1 MNNTTKTVLKI
12 DNLSICFDINGKK
25 CHAIRDLNLTVNAGE
40 LVALVGESGC
50 GKTLCASFSMGLGP
64 QTASLEAGSI
74 LVNGQDMTQADDAA
88 WNTIRGKDVSMIFQ
102 EPMTSLNP
110 LMKVGRQIA
119 ENALNRGVPKAEAKN
134 KALEMI
140 RLAGL
145 PDANRIYNC
154 YPHQLSGGQRQRIMI
169 CLALINQPKLLI
181 ADEPTTALDVTIQA
195 QILELMQDLQ
205 KKLGMA
211 IIIVTHD
218 LGVIAD
224 MCDEIIVMY
233 GGRVCERGTAED
245 IFYRPHHEYTKGLL
259 RSIPNVDKIGEKL
272 IPIPG
277 TPINLL
283 NMPKGC
289 AFCPR
294 CENAMKICI
303 EEVPQEMQMPDG
315 HYASCWLNVKEAM
328 EAKQGGGKHE

>member
-1 MNNTTKTVLKI
+1 MNNTNKNVLKI

-64 QTASLEAGSI
+64 QTASLEQGKI
-74 LVNGQDMTQADDAA
+74 LVNGQDMTQADDTA

-119 ENALNRGVPKAEAKN
+119 ENATNRGVSKAQAKE

-145 PDANRIYNC
+145 PDAHRIYEC

-181 ADEPTTALDVTIQA
+181 ADE
-195 QILELMQDLQ
+195 
-205 KKLGMA
+205 
-211 IIIVTHD
+211 HD
-218 LGVIAD
+218 LGVVSHLCDRTYVMYAGSIVESGSTAQIIQNPKHPYTRGLLACLPD
-224 MCDEIIVMY
+224 ISKKGQRLENIKHSVPPLEKRPEIGCIYANRCDECMDCCKQITPKRIVF
-233 GGRVCERGTAED
+233 GQREIAC
-245 IFYRPHHEYTKGLL
+245 HKYTL
-259 RSIPNVDKIGEKL
+259 D
-272 IPIPG
+272 
-277 TPINLL
+277 NL
-283 NMPKGC
+283 
-289 AFCPR
+289 
-294 CENAMKICI
+294 
-303 EEVPQEMQMPDG
+303 EE
-315 HYASCWLNVKEAM
+315 
-328 EAKQGGGKHE
+328 

>member
-1 MNNTTKTVLKI
+1 MTGVQTCALP
-12 DNLSICFDINGKK
+12 ICFDINEKK

-64 QTASLEAGSI
+64 QTASLEQGKI
-74 LVNGQDMTQADDAA
+74 LVNGQDMTQADDTA

-119 ENALNRGVPKAEAKN
+119 ENATNRGVSKAQAKE

-145 PDANRIYNC
+145 PDAHRIYEC

-195 QILELMQDLQ
+195 QVLE
-205 KKLGMA
+205 
-211 IIIVTHD
+211 IIREMCTKTGTAVLIITHD
-218 LGVIAD
+218 LGV
-224 MCDEIIVMY
+224 EI
-233 GGRVCERGTAED
+233 GR
-245 IFYRPHHEYTKGLL
+245 
-259 RSIPNVDKIGEKL
+259 
-272 IPIPG
+272 
-277 TPINLL
+277 
-283 NMPKGC
+283 
-289 AFCPR
+289 
-294 CENAMKICI
+294 
-303 EEVPQEMQMPDG
+303 
-315 HYASCWLNVKEAM
+315 ASCRERVYATV
-328 EAKQGGGKHE
+328 

>member
-1 MNNTTKTVLKI
+1 MNNTNKNVLKI

-64 QTASLEAGSI
+64 QTASLEQGKI
-74 LVNGQDMTQADDAA
+74 LVNGQDMTQADGTA

-119 ENALNRGVPKAEAKN
+119 ENATNRGVSKAQAKE

-145 PDANRIYNC
+145 PDAHRIYEC

-195 QILELMQDLQ
+195 QVLE
-205 KKLGMA
+205 
-211 IIIVTHD
+211 IIREMCTKTGTAVLIITHD
-218 LGVIAD
+218 LGVVSHLCDRTYVMYAGSIVESGPTAQIIQNPKHPYTRGLLACLPD
-224 MCDEIIVMY
+224 ISKKGQRLENIKHSVPPLEKRPEIGCIYANRCDECMDYCIQITPKRIVF
-233 GGRVCERGTAED
+233 GQREITC
-245 IFYRPHHEYTKGLL
+245 HKYTL
-259 RSIPNVDKIGEKL
+259 D
-272 IPIPG
+272 
-277 TPINLL
+277 NL
-283 NMPKGC
+283 
-289 AFCPR
+289 
-294 CENAMKICI
+294 
-303 EEVPQEMQMPDG
+303 EE
-315 HYASCWLNVKEAM
+315 
-328 EAKQGGGKHE
+328 